1 MRDSFAGAKGVTH
14 LHVIAILLRVM
25 VHSNHMQMPNASC
38 LSKDMS
44 PFIYSHDMTQQSH
57 ESCHIPITCKCQMR
71 HDIRTRADS
80 LLCDVTSLLYNMTHL
95 HVHPHPHTNPHNH
108 THKKCETACTT
119 TPYKKKLYVQTYV
132 RTYEQMYAHKRMHIC
147 IYMHIHI
154 HTYVHTSV
162 RLPARVRHALRSTRT
177 NIHVRNR

>member
-119 TPYKKKLYVQTYV
+119 TPYKKNMYKRTCV
-132 RTYEQMYAHKRMHIC
+132 RTSKCTHTNACTYAYTC
-147 IYMHIHI
+147 IY
-154 HTYVHTSV
+154 TYILTYIQV
-162 RLPARVRHALRSTRT
+162 
-177 NIHVRNR
+177 